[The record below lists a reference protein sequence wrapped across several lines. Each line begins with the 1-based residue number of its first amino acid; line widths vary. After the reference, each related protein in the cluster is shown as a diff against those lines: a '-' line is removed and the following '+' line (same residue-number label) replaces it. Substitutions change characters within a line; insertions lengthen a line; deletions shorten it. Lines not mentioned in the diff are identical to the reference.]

1 MYRIAACDD
10 DGVAISQLKMLISQ
24 YALEH
29 SELELS
35 FTPFCSPEELALHIK
50 RHAFDIYLLDIILGK
65 TDGIELGAAIRQED
79 EKAVI
84 IYITSSPDYA
94 VQSYS
99 VEAFYYL
106 LKPIGR
112 QSLFPVLDKVFTLLY
127 KTQNS
132 AFSIRT
138 RDGLYS
144 VKTSRIVYIEYHSHR
159 LLYHLDDGTNILSIT
174 FRESFDRI
182 SAPILKNS
190 SFAKVSSSF
199 IVNFMHVKKITK
211 KGFYMTNDMEIT
223 VSRLYPDV
231 KREYMD
237 YILKGGE
244 YRAL

>member
-10 DGVAISQLKMLISQ
+10 DGVAISQLKMLMNQ

-29 SELELS
+29 TELELS
-35 FTPFCSPEELALHIK
+35 FTPFCSPEELVPHVK
-50 RHAFDIYLLDIILGK
+50 KDAFHIYLLDIILGK
-65 TDGIELGAAIRQED
+65 TDGIELGTAIRQED

-106 LKPIGR
+106 LKPVGR
-112 QSLFPVLDKVFTLLY
+112 QSLFPVLDKVFTRLCG
-127 KTQNS
+127 TQNS
-132 AFSIRT
+132 TLSIRT
-138 RDGLYS
+138 RDGIYS
-144 VKTSRIVYIEYHSHR
+144 VKTSQIVCIEYHSHR
-159 LLYHLDDGTNILSIT
+159 LLYYLDNGTSILSIT

-199 IVNFMHVKKITK
+199 IVNFAHVKKITK
-211 KGFYMTNDMEIT
+211 KGFYMTNESEIT

-237 YILKGGE
+237 YIFKGGE
-244 YRAL
+244 HHSL

>member
-1 MYRIAACDD
+1 MFRIAACDY
-10 DGVAISQLKMLISQ
+10 DGVAIGQLTMLMNQ

-29 SELELS
+29 SDLEIS
-35 FTPFCSPEELALHIK
+35 FTPFRSPEELAPHVK
-50 RHAFDIYLLDIILGK
+50 RHAFHIYLLDIILGNM
-65 TDGIELGAAIRQED
+65 DGIELGAAIRQED

-94 VQSYS
+94 IQSYS

-106 LKPIGR
+106 LKPVGR
-112 QSLFPVLDKVFTLLY
+112 QSLFPVLDKVFARLNR
-127 KTQNS
+127 TQNS
-132 AFSIRT
+132 TFSIRT
-138 RDGLYS
+138 RDGVYS

-159 LLYHLDDGTNILSIT
+159 LLYHLEDGTSILSNT

-199 IVNFMHVKKITK
+199 IVNFEHVKKITK
-211 KGFYMTNDMEIT
+211 KGFSMTNDIEIT
-223 VSRLYPDV
+223 ISRLYPNV

-244 YRAL
+244 HGSP